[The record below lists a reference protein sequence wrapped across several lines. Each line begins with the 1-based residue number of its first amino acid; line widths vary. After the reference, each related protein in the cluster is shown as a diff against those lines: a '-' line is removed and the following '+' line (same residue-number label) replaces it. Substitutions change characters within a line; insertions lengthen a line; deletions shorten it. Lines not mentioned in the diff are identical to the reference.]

1 MKQVTWVKIKPCV
14 TSEFGLAWDFALK
27 FKPVCQ
33 SPLLLVTKK
42 KELLNDRSNQAFE
55 EQFCPCRMKSLK
67 EFAML
72 PSLVTELL
80 SQFLPATY
88 KAKL

>member
-1 MKQVTWVKIKPCV
+1 M
-14 TSEFGLAWDFALK
+14 TSEIGLEWDFALK

-33 SPLLLVTKK
+33 SPLLLVTKE

-55 EQFCPCRMKSLK
+55 EQFSPCRMKSLK

-80 SQFLPATY
+80 SQFLQLLSKQNYNQP
-88 KAKL
+88 